1 MTARPSHHGFSL
13 RLRVFLLFAALAASV
28 LAALVLALVWGA
40 SKAQGPTGEGFVI
53 AGIAAGF
60 TITGLIAALWVVV
73 DRHIATPIERIAG
86 ALRAHA
92 HTPITAALDPDQAIY
107 LGDLGPAAVAITAQ
121 LGAAQG
127 AVAQAVA
134 GETRAISGQKA
145 RLEALLSDVPVGV
158 LLCTADHKLAFYNGQ
173 AVDLLGGMD
182 AAGQGPALDRR
193 LFDYLHAPPI
203 RHAYARLI
211 EAQSFEGASD
221 LLCTARIG
229 GRVLAARMRL
239 LSAQG
244 AAAAQGYVLTLRDIS
259 ADLAA
264 HSARERL
271 MDEMFDRIRRPAAA
285 IQSLVGLLAEEG
297 GPAGPA
303 RDKIRAA
310 AQAEAGQLAGAIHDL
325 AAKREALR
333 DEGGA
338 NPMVVRASDLAEAV
352 RARVAGQGGDVM
364 AVAAPLMLR
373 GDGFA
378 LAALLSAL
386 IGHLRAQDAERT
398 GFRLEIAEEGAGAM
412 LALEWEG
419 SCPSLSDL
427 EGWLDLPLEAGQLG
441 EIGQEGGTGRR
452 VLAAQ
457 GTEIWPE
464 RISAQSFGFGPAGPA
479 RGRICLPL
487 RHARHAVRPVP
498 EVPRRAVYDFDL
510 LEKTGGAELAECRL
524 EDLTFVVFDTET
536 TGLLPERGDEI
547 CQIAAVRIVNG
558 RRVEGEVFDTLVN
571 PARPIPLASTK
582 VHGITDAMVK
592 DAPQIA
598 QAGAQFHAFA
608 QGAVLVAHNA
618 PFDLAF
624 LRRKAVEIG
633 VNFDHP
639 VLDTVL
645 LSAVVF
651 GQSEV
656 HSLDALTHRLGI
668 TIPQEARHTA
678 LGDTVATAE
687 AFLKMLP
694 ALRAR
699 GLETFGELIAELRKH
714 GRLLKDLNG

>member
-1 MTARPSHHGFSL
+1 MIARPFPHRLSL
-13 RLRVFLLFAALAASV
+13 RLRVFLLFAALAAAV

-40 SKAQGPTGEGFVI
+40 SKAEVPSGDGFVI

-60 TITGLIAALWVVV
+60 MITGLIAALWLLF

-92 HTPITAALDPDQAIY
+92 HAPITAALDPDQAIY
-107 LGDLGPAAVAITAQ
+107 LGDLAPAAAAITAQ

-239 LSAQG
+239 LSAQSEV
-244 AAAAQGYVLTLRDIS
+244 AAQGYVLTLRDIS

-352 RARVAGQGGDVM
+352 RARVAGQGGAVM

-378 LAALLSAL
+378 LAVLLSAL

-464 RISAQSFGFGPAGPA
+464 RISAQRFGFGPAGAA

-624 LRRKAVEIG
+624 LRRKAAEIG
-633 VNFDHP
+633 AQFDHP
-639 VLDTVL
+639 VIDTVL

>member
-1 MTARPSHHGFSL
+1 M
-13 RLRVFLLFAALAASV
+13 
-28 LAALVLALVWGA
+28 
-40 SKAQGPTGEGFVI
+40 
-53 AGIAAGF
+53 
-60 TITGLIAALWVVV
+60 
-73 DRHIATPIERIAG
+73 
-86 ALRAHA
+86 
-92 HTPITAALDPDQAIY
+92 
-107 LGDLGPAAVAITAQ
+107 
-121 LGAAQG
+121 
-127 AVAQAVA
+127 
-134 GETRAISGQKA
+134 
-145 RLEALLSDVPVGV
+145 
-158 LLCTADHKLAFYNGQ
+158 
-173 AVDLLGGMD
+173 
-182 AAGQGPALDRR
+182 
-193 LFDYLHAPPI
+193 
-203 RHAYARLI
+203 
-211 EAQSFEGASD
+211 
-221 LLCTARIG
+221 
-229 GRVLAARMRL
+229 
-239 LSAQG
+239 
-244 AAAAQGYVLTLRDIS
+244 
-259 ADLAA
+259 
-264 HSARERL
+264 
-271 MDEMFDRIRRPAAA
+271 
-285 IQSLVGLLAEEG
+285 
-297 GPAGPA
+297 
-303 RDKIRAA
+303 
-310 AQAEAGQLAGAIHDL
+310 
-325 AAKREALR
+325 
-333 DEGGA
+333 
-338 NPMVVRASDLAEAV
+338 
-352 RARVAGQGGDVM
+352 
-364 AVAAPLMLR
+364 
-373 GDGFA
+373 
-378 LAALLSAL
+378 
-386 IGHLRAQDAERT
+386 
-398 GFRLEIAEEGAGAM
+398 
-412 LALEWEG
+412 
-419 SCPSLSDL
+419 
-427 EGWLDLPLEAGQLG
+427 
-441 EIGQEGGTGRR
+441 
-452 VLAAQ
+452 
-457 GTEIWPE
+457 
-464 RISAQSFGFGPAGPA
+464 
-479 RGRICLPL
+479 

>member
-1 MTARPSHHGFSL
+1 MIARPLPHRLSL
-13 RLRVFLLFAALAASV
+13 RLRVFLLFAALAAAA

-40 SKAQGPTGEGFVI
+40 SKAQGPAGDGFVI

-60 TITGLIAALWVVV
+60 MITGLIAALWLLF

-92 HTPITAALDPDQAIY
+92 HAPITAALDPDQANY
-107 LGDLGPAAVAITAQ
+107 LGDLAPAAAAITAQ

-127 AVAQAVA
+127 TVAQAVA

-158 LLCTADHKLAFYNGQ
+158 LLCTADDKLAFYNGQ

-239 LSAQG
+239 LSAQSEV
-244 AAAAQGYVLTLRDIS
+244 AAQGYVLTLRDIS

-297 GPAGPA
+297 GPTGPA

-338 NPMVVRASDLAEAV
+338 NLMVVRASDLAEAV
-352 RARVAGQGGDVM
+352 RARVGGQGGAVM

-378 LAALLSAL
+378 LAVLLSAL

-464 RISAQSFGFGPAGPA
+464 RISAQRFGFGPAGAA

-592 DAPQIA
+592 DAPRIA

-624 LRRKAVEIG
+624 LRRKAAEIG
-633 VNFDHP
+633 AQFDHP
-639 VLDTVL
+639 VIDTVL